1 MEEALRAAN
10 HYWGDPGTLEEH
22 FNAHGMDVGASSM
35 EEYADM
41 AHELYLNKGLC
52 QASVDEEGITRV
64 YDAARNLF
72 RLMQPRRDGKDLPCA
87 HRRPGLLRQAGMGHA
102 VTHAREET

>member
-1 MEEALRAAN
+1 
-10 HYWGDPGTLEEH
+10 
-22 FNAHGMDVGASSM
+22 MDVGASSM